1 MNALYVSQP
10 SRRTSAAKET
20 PVKSDLIKDGE
31 EEEDD
36 PTVTHLKDRSSV
48 ALSVDKVVTGTKS
61 GQNTSTIPRTSKA
74 ETQSGKV
81 LATASVPKIG
91 VKNHSGSGKPHIGS
105 NKPSTNSQLNN
116 NKPTFKTHPKV
127 SSNFNRLPPKGMSNV
142 IKSGSG
148 HKSASGRRPPGRE
161 SDEAMDPA
169 MYLDPTITITLINSD
184 NDKRHNGGTKGV
196 GEISSSD
203 LQVLN

>member
-1 MNALYVSQP
+1 MV
-10 SRRTSAAKET
+10 KEA
-20 PVKSDLIKDGE
+20 PVKSDLVKDGE

-36 PTVTHLKDRSSV
+36 PTVTHLKDRSV
-48 ALSVDKVVTGTKS
+48 GLSIDKVMTGTKS
-61 GQNTSTIPRTSKA
+61 SQSTSTVPRTSKA
-74 ETQSGKV
+74 ETQSGKA
-81 LATASVPKIG
+81 LATASVPKMG
-91 VKNHSGSGKPHIGS
+91 VKNHSGSGKPHHGS
-105 NKPSTNSQLNN
+105 NKPSTISQLNN

-127 SSNFNRLPPKGMSNV
+127 SSNFNRLPPKGMSNI

-148 HKSASGRRPPGRE
+148 HKSTSARRPPGRE

-184 NDKRHNGGTKGV
+184 NDKRRNGGSKGV

-203 LQVLN
+203 LQVFFNG